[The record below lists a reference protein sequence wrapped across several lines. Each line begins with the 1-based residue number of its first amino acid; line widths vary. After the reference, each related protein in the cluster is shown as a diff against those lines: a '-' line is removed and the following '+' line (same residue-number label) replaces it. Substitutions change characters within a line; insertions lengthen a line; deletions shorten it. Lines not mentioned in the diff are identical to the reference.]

1 MENENSD
8 QAQVPAGTE
17 SEETKVENTEETT
30 DNQGTEGEGQS
41 NKDGEDSTNE
51 SKLYDAPDGRKLTAD
66 QMYEEYG
73 KLLPEFTRKSQR
85 LAELEKQEAAR
96 KAESEAKARQ
106 ASDEVLKNVP
116 PDVKEA
122 VIKIVEPMFA
132 KTLADIEE
140 ANRQK
145 EEAARQ
151 EAADKQFK
159 EGLDNLSKKYD
170 GKNPDFVGIP
180 KFDRAEV
187 LREMQKP
194 DNKIFDPELKFMD
207 MHKAK
212 FLDLEIKKALKQ
224 QAGGNRTEKT
234 GSVSG
239 ADRGTSGGKS
249 PKTINEASARFFER
263 LKAMETD

>member
-1 MENENSD
+1 MNEENSD
-8 QAQVPAGTE
+8 QAQVSEGTE
-17 SEETKVENTEETT
+17 SEETKVTTEATE
-30 DNQGTEGEGQS
+30 DNQETKDEGQS
-41 NKDGEDSTNE
+41 NKDGETQEPE
-51 SKLYDAPDGRKLTAD
+51 SKLYDTPDGRKLTAD

-85 LAELEKQEAAR
+85 LSELEKAEAAR
-96 KAESEAKARQ
+96 KAESEKKARE

-145 EEAARQ
+145 EEEARQ

-159 EGLDNLSKKYD
+159 AGLDDLSKKYD
-170 GKNPDFVGIP
+170 GKNPDYVGIP
-180 KFDRAEV
+180 KFDRSQV
-187 LREMQKP
+187 LEAMKAP

-224 QAGGNRTEKT
+224 QRGGNRTEAT
-234 GSVSG
+234 GATSG

-249 PKTINEASARFFER
+249 PKTINEASARFYER
-263 LKAMETD
+263 LKAMESD